1 VHLIWFEYYL
11 GAVPHGENLKGSFWW
26 RDVLKQVDNFRGVS
40 FIQPGRGDTFL
51 FWSDGWHCDGST
63 TPLRDR
69 YPRLFSFVL
78 DDNLSAAKV
87 FYTEDLASLFH
98 FPLSRVA
105 FEELGQLQL
114 LMDGNRLTD
123 QNDVWKYCWE
133 NKYTSAKFY
142 DHIHSHIK
150 VPKVYHLLWKSSCT
164 MSMKFFAWLVL
175 KDRLNTKDLLQ
186 RRHWHV
192 TEDFNCVLC
201 ALGSHEDRIHLF
213 FECNFSRRIWA
224 YLQVEWIPH
233 DDLQFIMQA
242 ARSSFGKPFFMEVV
256 ILACRNIWLL
266 RNGKIFRNERP
277 TFAKWKC
284 NFIHDISLLKY
295 RIKAKFL
302 DSLSDWI
309 SSLP

>member
-1 VHLIWFEYYL
+1 
-11 GAVPHGENLKGSFWW
+11 
-26 RDVLKQVDNFRGVS
+26 
-40 FIQPGRGDTFL
+40 
-51 FWSDGWHCDGST
+51 
-63 TPLRDR
+63 
-69 YPRLFSFVL
+69 L
-78 DDNLSAAKV
+78 DENLSAAQV
-87 FYTEDLASLFH
+87 FDTEDLVSLFH
-98 FPLSRVA
+98 LPLSRVA

-114 LMDGNRLTD
+114 LMHGNRLTD
-123 QNDVWKYCWE
+123 QNHIWKYCWG

-150 VPKVYHLLWKSSCT
+150 VSKVYHWLWKSSCT
-164 MSMKFFAWLVL
+164 MSAKFFAWLVL
-175 KDRLNTKDLLQ
+175 KDRLNTRDLLQ

-192 TEDFNCVLC
+192 TEDLNCVLC
-201 ALGSHEDRIHLF
+201 ALGTHEDRVHLF

-224 YLQVEWIPH
+224 YLQIDWIPH

-266 RNGKIFRNERP
+266 QNGKIFGNERP

-284 NFIHDISLLKY
+284 NFIHDISLLKF

-302 DSLSDWI
+302 DSLTDWI